1 MHLGRILLIEDDTVF
16 SDLVSGY
23 LRRESFLVEEAA
35 TAEAARRRLKTENI
49 DLVLLDVSLPDAD
62 GFDLL
67 RDLRSNGTTPV
78 IMLTAKDTP
87 IDRILGL
94 ELGADDYLG
103 KPFELGEL
111 RARIRSV
118 MRRTHGLLDVDL
130 RSTVEALIFAGCTLD
145 ITTRRLHDPGGREV
159 ILTNAE
165 FDLLRA
171 LAEHPRRP
179 LSRDQLLNLTRSRN
193 WAPFDRSIDVA
204 VVRLRRKLGAA
215 TNDAELIKTIRN
227 VGYMLTSDVRRRRI
241 AASAIGAPAADAA
254 ATPEGAVAAPM
265 AER

>member
-1 MHLGRILLIEDDTVF
+1 MHHGRILLVEDDAVF
-16 SDLVSGY
+16 SELVSDY
-23 LRRESFLVEEAA
+23 LRRENFIVEEAA
-35 TAEAARRRLKTENI
+35 TGAIARRHFETATI

-67 RDLRSNGTTPV
+67 RDLRSSSGKIPV

-94 ELGADDYLG
+94 ELGADDYIG

-118 MRRTHGLLDVDL
+118 LRRTHGIVDMEVE
-130 RSTVEALIFAGCTLD
+130 SAIEALTFAGCTLD
-145 ITTRRLHDPGGREV
+145 LTYRRLLDSVGREI
-159 ILTNAE
+159 ILTSAE

-171 LAEHPRRP
+171 LVEHPRRP

-193 WAPFDRSIDVA
+193 WAPFDRSIDV
-204 VVRLRRKLGAA
+204 VIVRLRRKLAAA
-215 TNDAELIKTIRN
+215 TNDAEIIKTVRN
-227 VGYMLTSDVRRRRI
+227 VGYVLAAEVRRRRI
-241 AASAIGAPAADAA
+241 SGSSLSSPAAKALD
-254 ATPEGAVAAPM
+254 EQDSVLS
-265 AER
+265 

>member
-1 MHLGRILLIEDDTVF
+1 MNHGRILLVEDDAVF
-16 SDLVSGY
+16 SDLVSSY
-23 LRRESFLVEEAA
+23 LRRENFIVEEAA
-35 TAEAARRRLKTENI
+35 TGAAARRHFETATI

-67 RDLRSNGTTPV
+67 RDLRSNGNGRTPV

-94 ELGADDYLG
+94 ELGADDYIG

-118 MRRTHGLLDVDL
+118 MRRTHGIVD
-130 RSTVEALIFAGCTLD
+130 TEVTAAIEALTFAGCTLD
-145 ITTRRLHDPGGREV
+145 LTYRRLLDPSGREI
-159 ILTNAE
+159 ILTSAE

-171 LAEHPRRP
+171 LVEHPRRP

-193 WAPFDRSIDVA
+193 WAPFDRSIDV
-204 VVRLRRKLGAA
+204 VIVRLRRKLAA
-215 TNDAELIKTIRN
+215 AANDTEIIKTVRN
-227 VGYMLTSDVRRRRI
+227 VGYVLAAEVRRRRI
-241 AASAIGAPAADAA
+241 TNASIGAPTTD
-254 ATPEGAVAAPM
+254 TQDENVLS
-265 AER
+265 

>member
-1 MHLGRILLIEDDTVF
+1 MHHGRILLIEDDAVF

-23 LRRESFLVEEAA
+23 LRGENFVVEEAA
-35 TAEAARRRLKTENI
+35 TGAIARRHFETATI

-67 RDLRSNGTTPV
+67 RDLRSNGRIPV

-94 ELGADDYLG
+94 ELGADDYIG

-118 MRRTHGLLDVDL
+118 MRRVHGFVDTEVA
-130 RSTVEALIFAGCTLD
+130 STIEALTFAGCTLD
-145 ITTRRLHDPGGREV
+145 LTYRRLLDSCGREI
-159 ILTNAE
+159 ILTSAE

-171 LAEHPRRP
+171 LVEHPRRP

-193 WAPFDRSIDVA
+193 WAPFDRSIDV
-204 VVRLRRKLGAA
+204 VIVRLRRKLAAA
-215 TNDAELIKTIRN
+215 TNDAEIIKTVRN
-227 VGYMLTSDVRRRRI
+227 VGYVLASEVRRRRI
-241 AASAIGAPAADAA
+241 SSTSISTPAAADS
-254 ATPEGAVAAPM
+254 G
-265 AER
+265 ERDSILS